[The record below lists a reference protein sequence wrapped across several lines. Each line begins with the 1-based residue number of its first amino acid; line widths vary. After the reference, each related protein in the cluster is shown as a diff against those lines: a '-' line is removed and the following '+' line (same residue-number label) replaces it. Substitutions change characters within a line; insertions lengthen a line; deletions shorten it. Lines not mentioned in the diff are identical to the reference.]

1 MALRKYK
8 SCDAQAITK
17 WLKYEIIG
25 HFTIRFVDDALCFS
39 RIDGKTSVKIPMD
52 VS

>member
-17 WLKYEIIG
+17 WLKNEYAFRQWSADGYESYSCMG
-25 HFTIRFVDDALCFS
+25 
-39 RIDGKTSVKIPMD
+39 GM
-52 VS
+52 